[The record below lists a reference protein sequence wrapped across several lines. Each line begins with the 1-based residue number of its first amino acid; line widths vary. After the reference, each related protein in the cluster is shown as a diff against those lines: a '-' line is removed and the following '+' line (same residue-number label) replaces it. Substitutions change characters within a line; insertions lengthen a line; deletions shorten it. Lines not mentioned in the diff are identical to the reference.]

1 MLPDVPMKSLSPLA
15 DPAPDADRQALSR
28 LMDGDAS
35 ADEAAT
41 ASARWRDDA
50 GLREAWHDYH
60 LIGDVLRSE
69 DLASARARTSVFL
82 DEFRARLQAEPAIV
96 APTPPLPIRRGR
108 RVARWAGGAAIAAG
122 FMAVAGVLIVSRAPD
137 VLPGADGGAVLAG
150 APAAADGLRRASV
163 ADPASPGAASAAPL
177 EDPRVIRDA
186 RIDGYFQAHRGMRDH
201 PAVALPGGAPSNV
214 DLSMPAR

>member
-1 MLPDVPMKSLSPLA
+1 MKSLSPLA

-122 FMAVAGVLIVSRAPD
+122 FMAVAVVLVVSRSPD
-137 VLPGADGGAVLAG
+137 GLPGADGGAVLAG
-150 APAAADGLRRASV
+150 SPAPADGLRRAS
-163 ADPASPGAASAAPL
+163 AGDAAAPGAVSTVPL

-186 RIDGYFQAHRGMRDH
+186 RIDGYFQAHRGLRDQ
-201 PAVALPGGAPSNV
+201 PGVALPGGVPRNV
-214 DLSMPAR
+214 DLPMPAH